1 MDPALTTTPDTPD
14 DGLTTPIALKHK
26 LDGMTY
32 VQIGEM
38 YGVTKQSVHARIK
51 KVFSHLEEH
60 LNGERVKS
68 YEDNR
73 DKILTVAK
81 SIIVDELVN
90 PDKIA
95 KSSVNNLAY
104 AYDKLDHAQRLVRGQ
119 VTEMVGISGVVND
132 LQRRKDE
139 LLAKA
144 AEYEL
149 SDQDPI
155 DITPDSTS
163 GTSG

>member
-1 MDPALTTTPDTPD
+1 MDLTTQSDSTLPALDTA
-14 DGLTTPIALKHK
+14 TALRHR
-26 LDGMTY
+26 LEGMTY
-32 VQIGEM
+32 VQIGER
-38 YGVTKQSVHARIK
+38 YGITKQSVHARIVR
-51 KVFSHLEEH
+51 VFKHLEDK
-60 LNGERVKS
+60 LNGERVKT

-81 SIIVDELVN
+81 SIIVDEIVN

-119 VTEMVGISGVVND
+119 STDNVGINGVIND
-132 LQRRKDE
+132 LSKRRDE

-144 AEYEL
+144 SEYEQIQA
-149 SDQDPI
+149 DTV
-155 DITPDSTS
+155 DITPDTTS
-163 GTSG
+163 E